1 MINER
6 GLLGVKGLGEIRITG
21 GRPLKG
27 TISIQGSKNA
37 ALPMM
42 AAALLHKGVS
52 VLRGCPFI
60 ADVFCMEKILRSLGA
75 VTWWEGNNLYLDC
88 SYADGTVISEEN
100 TGKMRSSMILL
111 GVLLARNGKGTVG
124 YPGGCVIGKRPVDQH
139 LHVLKGLGS
148 YIIKEEGFL
157 EASCT
162 GLKGSRICF
171 EKRSVGATEQ
181 GILAAVTAE
190 GKTTLLNCA
199 REPEIIW
206 LCRYLRRMGAE
217 IKGEGKNC
225 IEINGVKNLKAGDMK
240 VPPDRIVAGTYICAA
255 AATRG
260 TIIIENPPEGEL
272 DAFLKVYRKMGGQ
285 YIRKSGK
292 LIADG
297 RGTAYPVP
305 YLETEVYPGFP
316 TDLQSPLMAVLTTVS
331 GVSCIQETIFEDRFR
346 AAEELKR
353 MGARI
358 TVSGRQAR
366 ITGGYPLH
374 GCRVAAGELR
384 GGAALIIA
392 ALAAQGES
400 IVEGS
405 SFICRGYQ
413 NICEDL
419 AGLGGQIKKDTG
431 TAFYENIEIQ
441 KKNKYYRQ
449 T

>member
-1 MINER
+1 
-6 GLLGVKGLGEIRITG
+6 
-21 GRPLKG
+21 
-27 TISIQGSKNA
+27 
-37 ALPMM
+37 
-42 AAALLHKGVS
+42 
-52 VLRGCPFI
+52 
-60 ADVFCMEKILRSLGA
+60 
-75 VTWWEGNNLYLDC
+75 
-88 SYADGTVISEEN
+88 
-100 TGKMRSSMILL
+100 
-111 GVLLARNGKGTVG
+111 
-124 YPGGCVIGKRPVDQH
+124 
-139 LHVLKGLGS
+139 
-148 YIIKEEGFL
+148 
-157 EASCT
+157 
-162 GLKGSRICF
+162 
-171 EKRSVGATEQ
+171 
-181 GILAAVTAE
+181 
-190 GKTTLLNCA
+190 
-199 REPEIIW
+199 
-206 LCRYLRRMGAE
+206 
-217 IKGEGKNC
+217 
-225 IEINGVKNLKAGDMK
+225 
-240 VPPDRIVAGTYICAA
+240 
-255 AATRG
+255 
-260 TIIIENPPEGEL
+260 
-272 DAFLKVYRKMGGQ
+272 MGGQ
-285 YIRKSGK
+285 YKGKSGK

-366 ITGGYPLH
+366 IAGGFPLH

-405 SFICRGYQ
+405 TFICRGYQ

-419 AGLGGQIKKDTG
+419 AALGGQIKKDTG

-441 KKNKYYRQ
+441 KKIKHYRQ